1 MSLRN
6 LVIKFQDILLID
18 TIIQTMIDMQLYSEI
33 ITIVFPNINHQR
45 NLNLMINTLMLL

>member
-18 TIIQTMIDMQLYSEI
+18 TIIQTMIDM
-33 ITIVFPNINHQR
+33 
-45 NLNLMINTLMLL
+45 